1 MSVNMEMLL
10 DSVRHVESR
19 GNPNAVSPKGAQGPY
34 QFMPATAKEYGVT
47 DPFNEE
53 QSREGA
59 RRYLTDLM
67 KMFDGDVESALVAY
81 NGGPG
86 RLKKLNGDIS
96 RMPEESRT
104 YLTRVMSHYSNL
116 ALAAGPSQFDR
127 QDDQPVSAIDELFPG
142 QVAQRQR
149 DASDALFPN
158 NRENEALTANV
169 LNPKP
174 LDQASRVYE
183 MQLRT
188 GLPTALIERNLDEI
202 EEKANRDGF
211 DPEAFRRDS
220 PLLAEWLS
228 KNPARSALAQGDYE
242 NLSAL
247 EKLWSTFKAVPA
259 GFGQGFEE
267 ERLMTLG
274 YKAVTGDITPA
285 EMEERRQ
292 LKDSLAIK
300 NQLYNE
306 GAPSWFKAASKVVG
320 MQVPMIE
327 TAVERGVQ
335 FGIPAG
341 AVAGAGLGL
350 LGGPGAPAT
359 VPIGAASGAMT
370 GLMAAGQ
377 ASYLEHTYRLSVG
390 EAYDDLENAK
400 DVDGNPIDPT
410 VARYASM
417 LVAVPNSLLEFAS
430 LRTAVKAIPGVDTL
444 IGKLGTRELK
454 QILVRPT
461 VMAAMKDFGKKY
473 AAAVGTE
480 TFTEGMQKFITIV
493 GREIAT
499 GDVGKGVNGQDIK
512 DIVSESTEAFKASV
526 VLGALASGPKVIE
539 LYADMEKAAQNEQF
553 MHSLGDLAAESK
565 TMGNSPEAFGD
576 YVKHLKDN
584 GGIVRDVF
592 IPIEQWNLLFQS
604 GASNAAQEVFG
615 NLKQYTEAQVTGSD
629 LVIPIET
636 YAQKL
641 AGTPFHE
648 KLVPH
653 IRLNPGEM
661 TPTEAAEV
669 LDAEPAIQAGLEAEV
684 KAKALEEAPL
694 AVVYSDVYSKLRQS
708 GVGQQEAERDATLWR
723 ERLRARATRLGVDP
737 LKLYQEK
744 PLIVQRE
751 LPVEVVETLTA
762 YNQQLAETPI
772 PFSEKLPLE
781 GGEINLPPATPRMTE
796 ASQEAFDAGSASQ
809 RDYGVFGATIH
820 PTKGNLAGTEGVAVA
835 GYPQRGVVTEGAPT
849 PREMEIFMRRNKDIF
864 DADPNAA
871 LGVWV
876 DSETNKGYLDIT
888 NVLPREAAIAQ
899 GEMLGEIAV
908 WDLGAGEEIRM
919 ADQKHDAGQGVLF
932 QGERGASVPIKNMI
946 ALLKNADPSTFIHE
960 SGHIWLE
967 ELREDAL
974 RPDAPQQLKD
984 DWAAIKEWSG
994 ATDEAISTDAHEM
1007 FARGMEAYV
1016 MEGKA
1021 PSFQLRKV
1029 FAQLKNWMTR
1039 IYKSMQMLD
1048 VQLTPEVTDV
1058 MDRLIATDEAI
1069 RQAHSRNGYETQLL
1083 NDSLMS
1089 ADEYAAYSQL
1099 NEEAKLI
1106 AEDNFRAK
1114 VMKELRREKLQKWR
1128 DEKKARYPKVRE
1140 EILAQPINKASY
1152 WLWAGKLPD
1161 GSEIEGMTS
1170 HKLDSQALRD
1180 MGVSPAQLPFRHQE
1194 GGLHPDFVAEM
1205 FGLPSGESMVREMLS
1220 LPTLK
1225 KQVDDE
1231 VSRQIREAHGGIIV
1245 EGVTEEEIA
1254 MEVQNT
1260 QQVDVFNMELR
1271 ILKRLGAKREVT
1283 HGAVLKDI
1291 ARQIISRQKIGD
1303 LNPRLFEEAALRA
1316 AQEAQEAMLGY
1327 EFRMGTGRNLDV
1339 AFDAKQKQL
1348 LNIYLFKEATEQKQ
1362 ITDKAI
1368 KHWKKNLFKAD
1379 EKLAKSHDMNM
1390 VNAARAIASVHGLG
1404 GSADTAIAYMRA
1416 IEQYDPLTYNDLR
1429 EMVELASGDGRP
1441 MEDLTV
1447 ADFSIVRDA
1456 IDGMLAMARRSRQ
1469 VEIDGKKLEKQEV
1482 VNELNTRIRELVK
1495 PDKAKAGYKRAMT
1508 KWDKTKM
1515 AMLGGV
1521 AHLRRV
1527 EHWVDAMDDGNP
1539 NGAFRRY
1546 VWQPISEAAD
1556 KYRDDRRIMLTKYEA
1571 IAKSVPKETFKVGK
1585 IDAPEIGY
1593 EFANKTELLGAML
1606 HTGNPSNLQKLLR
1619 GRNWG
1624 VLTPEGELD
1633 TRAWDKFIERMQQQG
1648 VLTKSDY
1655 EFVQQIWDLLAEL
1668 KPAAQKAHKEM
1679 YGFFFDE
1686 VTAAP
1691 VDTPFGQYAGG
1702 YYPAMVDTF
1711 IVEDANIR
1719 EEQSQVEGRPSSFM
1733 FPTTG
1738 RGFTK
1743 KRTELY
1749 AKPLALDLGLIPSHI
1764 EKVLRFINLEPRVKD
1779 VGRIVIDKEFR
1790 NNLSDL
1796 DSEVATV
1803 MLMPWL
1809 QRSALQLVEQPSG
1822 PRMRAFDAFFHA
1834 VRTNTGL
1841 QLMAGNVSVALQQ
1854 VLGLSLSALKV
1865 KPRHLAGAIWRYSMS
1880 PRTYSSHIN
1889 ESSTFMRNRL
1899 NSQVMEI
1906 RQSIDNIT
1914 LNPSKYQKAKAFA
1927 QEHGYFLQTS
1937 MQNMIDMITWGAAY
1951 EQATALGADEL
1962 SAVRQADSAVRETQ
1976 GTFHAEDVSRFETGS
1991 AFKRCF
1997 TMFYSYFNMAA
2008 NLNATEFTKAMRKGG
2023 YAVGGRALYI
2033 YALGFMIPAV
2043 FSEAITQMISGDAFD
2058 DDDDDGY
2065 LDNILSIF
2073 FGGQA
2078 RMGTAL
2084 VPIVGPVTQT
2094 GINAFNDKWYDD
2106 RIGLSPAVSSL
2117 DAVARVPYDAFKVA
2131 TDQEAALKRPI
2142 KDVLTLVG
2150 LATGLPLAPLAKPI
2164 GYMTDIQQG
2173 VIEDPDNPVEFTR
2186 GLISGKAPK

>member
-1 MSVNMEMLL
+1 MELLL
-10 DSVRHVESR
+10 DSIRHVESR

-34 QFMPATAKEYGVT
+34 QFMPATAKEFGLKN
-47 DPFNEE
+47 PFDEKE
-53 QSREGA
+53 AREAA
-59 RRYLTDLM
+59 RR
-67 KMFDGDVESALVAY
+67 KMEGLIKYYDGDVDLAVVAY
-81 NGGPG
+81 NGGEG
-86 RLKKLNGDIS
+86 RLDRVGRDIS
-96 RMPEESRT
+96 RMPKESQN
-104 YLTRVMSHYSNL
+104 YLPQVMEHYGKL
-116 ALAAGPSQFDR
+116 ALASGPSQFDN
-127 QDDQPVSAIDELFPG
+127 QNQEPVSAIDDLFPG
-142 QVAQRQR
+142 QASTRQR
-149 DASDALFPN
+149 AASGALFPN
-158 NRENEALTANV
+158 NREDDALTANV

-174 LDQASRVYE
+174 LDQASRIYDL
-183 MQLRT
+183 QLRT
-188 GLPTALIERNLDEI
+188 GLPTGLIERNLDEI
-202 EEKANRDGF
+202 EEKANREGF
-211 DPEAFRRDS
+211 DPEVFRRES

-259 GFGQGFEE
+259 GFGQGVEE

-274 YKAVTGDITPA
+274 YKAVIGDITPA
-285 EMEERRQ
+285 EQEERRQ
-292 LKDSLAIK
+292 LKESLQIK
-300 NQLYNE
+300 NQQYDQ

-320 MQVPMIE
+320 MQVPMID

-341 AVAGAGLGL
+341 AIAGAGLGL

-359 VPIGAASGAMT
+359 VPIGAATGAMQ

-390 EAYDDLENAK
+390 EAFDDLEDAK
-400 DVDGNPIDPT
+400 DANGNPIDPT

-430 LRTAVKAIPGVDTL
+430 LRTAVKAIPGVESL
-444 IGKLGTRELK
+444 MGRLGTRELK
-454 QILVRPT
+454 KILVRPT
-461 VMAAMKDFGKKY
+461 VSAALADFGKKY
-473 AAAVGTE
+473 AVAVGTE
-480 TFTEGMQKFITIV
+480 TFTEGMQKFLTIV
-493 GREIAT
+493 TREIAT
-499 GDVGKGVNGQDIK
+499 GDVGQGVDGQDLK

-539 LYADMEKAAQNEQF
+539 IYADVEKAAQNERF
-553 MHSLGDLAAESK
+553 MQGLGDVAAQSK

-648 KLVPH
+648 KLIPH

-669 LDAEPAIQAGLEAEV
+669 SDAEPVIVAGLEAEMA
-684 KAKALEEAPL
+684 AKQIEEAPL
-694 AVVYSDVYSKLRQS
+694 AVVYKDVYTKLLQS
-708 GVGQQEAERDATLWR
+708 GVGRQEAERDATLWR

-737 LKLYQEK
+737 VQLYQEK

-751 LPVEVVETLTA
+751 LPAGVAEQLAT
-762 YNQQLAETPI
+762 YNQQLAEPPV
-772 PFSEKLPLE
+772 PFAEKLPLE

-796 ASQEAFDAGSASQ
+796 ASREAFEAGSASQ

-835 GYPQRGVVTEGAPT
+835 GYPQRGVITEGAPT
-849 PREMEIFMRRNKDIF
+849 PREMETFMRRNKDIF

-876 DSETNKGYLDIT
+876 DSESGKGYLDIT
-888 NVLPREAAIAQ
+888 NVLPRDVAIAQ
-899 GEMLGEIAV
+899 GEQMGEIAV
-908 WDLGAGEEIRM
+908 WDLGAGEEIRLDKPS
-919 ADQKHDAGQGVLF
+919 AKDAGQGVLF

-974 RPDAPQQLKD
+974 RADAPAQLKA
-984 DWAAIKEWSG
+984 DWESIKAWSG
-994 ATDEAISTDAHEM
+994 ATDEAISTEAHEM
-1007 FARGMEAYV
+1007 FARGFEAYI

-1029 FAQLKNWMTR
+1029 FAQLKDWMVK

-1048 VQLTPEVTDV
+1048 VELTPDVTDV

-1069 RQAHSRNGYETQLL
+1069 KQAHSRNGYEIRLL
-1083 NDSLMS
+1083 
-1089 ADEYAAYSQL
+1089 DETTMTGEEFDAYTRL
-1099 NEEAKLI
+1099 NEEAKMI

-1128 DEKKARYPKVRE
+1128 DEKKARYPKVRA
-1140 EILAQPINKASY
+1140 EILEQPVNKASY

-1161 GSEIEGMTS
+1161 GTEIEGLTS

-1194 GGLHPDFVAEM
+1194 GGLHPDVVAEM

-1303 LNPRLFEEAALRA
+1303 LNPMLFESAALRA
-1316 AQEAQEAMLGY
+1316 AQEAQDAMLGY

-1362 ITDKAI
+1362 IADKAL

-1441 MEDLTV
+1441 MDDLTV

-1456 IDGMLAMARRSRQ
+1456 IDGMFAMARRSRQ
-1469 VEIDGKKLEKQEV
+1469 IEIDGKKLEKQEV
-1482 VNELNTRIRELVK
+1482 VNELSTRINELVK
-1495 PDKAKAGYKRAMT
+1495 PDRVKAGYQRAMT

-1515 AMLGGV
+1515 GFLGGK
-1521 AHLRRV
+1521 AMLRRV
-1527 EHWVDAMDDGNP
+1527 EHWVDAMDNGDP
-1539 NGAFRRY
+1539 NGVFRRY
-1546 VWQPISEAAD
+1546 IWQPISEAAD
-1556 KYRDDRRIMLTKYEA
+1556 QYRDNRRIMLTKYEA
-1571 IAKSVPKETFKVGK
+1571 IAKAVPKETFKVGK

-1593 EFANKTELLGAML
+1593 EFANKTELIGALL

-1624 VLTPEGELD
+1624 VLSPEGELD

-1655 EFVQQIWDLLAEL
+1655 EFVQQIWDLLNEL
-1668 KPAAQKAHKEM
+1668 KPEAQKAHKEM

-1686 VTAAP
+1686 VTATP

-1719 EEQSQVEGRPSSFM
+1719 EEKSTVEGRPSSFM

-1749 AKPLALDLGLIPSHI
+1749 AKPLSLDLGLIPSHI
-1764 EKVLRFINLEPRVKD
+1764 EKVLRFIHLEPRVKD
-1779 VGRIVIDKEFR
+1779 VGRVAIDKEFR
-1790 NNLSDL
+1790 NHLSEL

-1822 PRMRAFDAFFHA
+1822 PRMRIFDSFFHSL
-1834 VRTNTGL
+1834 RTNTGL
-1841 QLMAGNVSVALQQ
+1841 QLMAGNVTVALQQ

-1865 KPRHLAGAIWRYSMS
+1865 KPRYLAAAVWRYATG
-1880 PRTYSSHIN
+1880 PRQYADHIN
-1889 ESSTFMRNRL
+1889 ESSSFMRNRL

-1914 LNPSKYQKAKAFA
+1914 LNPSKYQKAKQFA
-1927 QEHGYFLQTS
+1927 QEHGYFLQTAMQS
-1937 MQNMIDMITWGAAY
+1937 MVDTVTWGAAY
-1951 EQATALGADEL
+1951 EQATQNGADEK

-1976 GTFHAEDVSRFETGS
+1976 GTFHAEDVSRFEAGS
-1991 AFKRCF
+1991 PLLRCF

-2008 NLNATEFTKAMRKGG
+2008 NLNATEFVKAMRAGG

-2043 FSEAITQMISGDAFD
+2043 FSEAITQMLSGDAFD

-2073 FGGQA
+2073 FNGQS
-2078 RMGTAL
+2078 RMGTAMIP
-2084 VPIVGPVTQT
+2084 VIGPATQT
-2094 GINAFNDKWYDD
+2094 GINAFNNKWYDD
-2106 RIGLSPAVSSL
+2106 RMSLSPAVSSL
-2117 DAVARVPYDAFKVA
+2117 ESAVRVPYDMFKVA
-2131 TDQEAALKRPI
+2131 TDKETALKRPI
-2142 KDVLTLVG
+2142 KDVLTTVG
-2150 LATGLPLAPLAKPI
+2150 MATGLPLAPLSKPI
-2164 GYMTDIQQG
+2164 GYMTDIEQG
-2173 VIEDPDNPVEFTR
+2173 IIEEPENPIEFTR
-2186 GLISGKAPK
+2186 GLITGKAPK